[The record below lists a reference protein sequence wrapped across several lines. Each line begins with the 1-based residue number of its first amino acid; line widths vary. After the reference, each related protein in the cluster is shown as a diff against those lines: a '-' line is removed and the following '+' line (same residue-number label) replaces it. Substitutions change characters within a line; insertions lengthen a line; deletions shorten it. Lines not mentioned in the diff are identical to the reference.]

1 MFSSFTISCLG
12 YYAYG
17 ASAGREWY
25 FNPAMQFKDDTISE
39 ADLAL
44 LNKAFDMV
52 SFIMLV
58 SAFAGRRPLG
68 ES

>member
-1 MFSSFTISCLG
+1 MNLLSG

-25 FNPAMQFKDDTISE
+25 MNPAMQFKDDTINE

-44 LNKAFDMV
+44 LNNVFEKVLSLKMNT
-52 SFIMLV
+52 SSGLY
-58 SAFAGRRPLG
+58 LCL
-68 ES
+68 